1 MSITRKLPTILRKIM
16 MYRTLLRE
24 NYLVMLMTMK
34 LLMRKVSLMRILVDL
49 LLKLALFLQE
59 VRIRHSLDDLR
70 PQHYC
75 HYWWYTHFQL
85 RSLVMLCWH
94 LLLVKNL
101 TVVKALLVRLEYYYP
116 HFGWKVC
123 LVLQFRNWSFDHGLH
138 REAEYH
144 LSFEDS
150 SLDLRSYH

>member
-1 MSITRKLPTILRKIM
+1 MSITLKLPTILRKIM
-16 MYRTLLRE
+16 MYRTLLRG

-34 LLMRKVSLMRILVDL
+34 ISMRKVSLMRILVDL

-75 HYWWYTHFQL
+75 WYWWCKYCQL
-85 RSLVMLCWH
+85 RSLAMMCWH

-101 TVVKALLVRLEYYYP
+101 TVVKALLVSLAYYYP

-123 LVLQFRNWSFDHGLH
+123 LVLQFRN
-138 REAEYH
+138 
-144 LSFEDS
+144 
-150 SLDLRSYH
+150 